1 MSKPTSNA
9 LLGQFMHTA
18 VALAASAD
26 PKVELAMDKRKTVDT
41 ATAARYLGIRQQTL
55 YRWTSRRV
63 GRMLPV
69 VDPTPG
75 WAAIR
80 YLYPLQWSVSEIK
93 RLRGV
98 V

>member
-63 GRMLPV
+63 GRMLPER
-69 VDPTPG
+69 DKARLPFM
-75 WAAIR
+75 I